1 MTTLHNNL
9 YQLLVPVLL
18 LLPCSAAEC
27 RTLPHIAHI
36 TVASVFSVVF
46 ILVGGLF
53 ALADVTPNPVSQN
66 WLATAHAG
74 VEVKTW
80 VFKTAI
86 VLCANVLTG
95 FLKLQV
101 TPILIFATWIAYVHV
116 RWVSVMVP
124 ATAATSAFAV
134 PCLILDKSPIAA
146 MQRQLKW
153 YHPFHLGSEELHA
166 VAWHALSLPCSSRT
180 VELPSQLS
188 ACVNCVPMQL
198 QDLLAALVN
207 ITSTRISAN
216 AHQPDASLSS

>member
-1 MTTLHNNL
+1 VL
-9 YQLLVPVLL
+9 LL

-27 RTLPHIAHI
+27 RTLPHIAHL

-95 FLKLQV
+95 FPKLQV
-101 TPILIFATWIAYVHV
+101 TPILVFATWIAYVHV
-116 RWVSVMVP
+116 RWVSVMVT

-134 PCLILDKSPIAA
+134 PCLKWKLPHSGNASPVRGNSPLPLAYTFMLLLGMHSYSFVQAA
-146 MQRQLKW
+146 
-153 YHPFHLGSEELHA
+153 G
-166 VAWHALSLPCSSRT
+166 
-180 VELPSQLS
+180 
-188 ACVNCVPMQL
+188 
-198 QDLLAALVN
+198 
-207 ITSTRISAN
+207 
-216 AHQPDASLSS
+216 